1 MSGMSAISTTKKHS
15 RGAAVIMGPP
25 GLFLALTLAALIAGV
40 CISQSTTAVAVV
52 VPHPAPTAT
61 STR

>member
-1 MSGMSAISTTKKHS
+1 MSGMRAISTTRTHS

-25 GLFLALTLAALIAGV
+25 GLFLVLTLAALIAGV
-40 CISQSTTAVAVV
+40 CISQSTTAVAVA

-61 STR
+61 AAR